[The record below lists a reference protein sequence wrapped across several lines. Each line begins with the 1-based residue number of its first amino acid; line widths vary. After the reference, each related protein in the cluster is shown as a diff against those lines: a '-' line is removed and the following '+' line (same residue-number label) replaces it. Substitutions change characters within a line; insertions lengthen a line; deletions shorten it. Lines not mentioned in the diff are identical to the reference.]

1 MSNEVIMPKMGE
13 SIVEGT
19 IIDWKKNIGD
29 YVEKDE
35 ILLEISTDKVDSE
48 IPSPVEGKL
57 IKILYEK
64 NDTVEVG
71 KVIAYVGDD
80 DVNVLEEETIL
91 DIKEN
96 EDEDINNLSNSNE
109 NTENSSTKNP
119 LVTKKV
125 EQSNPDLEIKNM
137 SYNDYRKKFFSPLV
151 RKIANEKNISLAEM
165 NNILGTGLNGRV
177 SKNDLLNFI
186 SSDQKNQKTND
197 SLHKKDSLIKDESVL
212 DGSFEEMSRV
222 QKIVASHMKDSLAI
236 SPHVYSNVEVDV
248 TKIVDFVK
256 NNKQLYSEKYSCN
269 LTYTPIFIEA
279 CVEAIKQF
287 PLINSSIIDDKILKH
302 TNINIGIAVALDD
315 DSLIV
320 PVIKK
325 SEERNFLGFIR
336 SASELAAN
344 ARSGNLSTDDISG
357 STFTLTNPG
366 IFGSVFGLAI
376 INQPN
381 VAILST
387 GSIQKK
393 PVVKETEYGDAVLV
407 RSMMNLTLGYDHRL
421 INGAYGSRFL
431 VCIKDWLENFN
442 KMNEE

>member
-80 DVNVLEEETIL
+80 DVNVLEEEKII

-96 EDEDINNLSNSNE
+96 EDEDINISSNSSE

-125 EQSNPDLEIKNM
+125 EQSNPDFEIKNM
-137 SYNDYRKKFFSPLV
+137 SYNDDRKKFFSPLV
-151 RKIANEKNISLAEM
+151 RKIAKEKNISLAEM

-186 SSDQKNQKTND
+186 SSDQRNQRTND
-197 SLHKKDSLIKDESVL
+197 SLHKKDTLIKDESVL

-222 QKIVASHMKDSLAI
+222 QRIVASHMKDSLAI
-236 SPHVYSNVEVDV
+236 SPHVYSNVEEMLVWRSNV
-248 TKIVDFVK
+248 YQMLLISLV
-256 NNKQLYSEKYSCN
+256 NNQHLHEMGHQK
-269 LTYTPIFIEA
+269 
-279 CVEAIKQF
+279 
-287 PLINSSIIDDKILKH
+287 SS
-302 TNINIGIAVALDD
+302 
-315 DSLIV
+315 
-320 PVIKK
+320 
-325 SEERNFLGFIR
+325 
-336 SASELAAN
+336 
-344 ARSGNLSTDDISG
+344 
-357 STFTLTNPG
+357 
-366 IFGSVFGLAI
+366 
-376 INQPN
+376 
-381 VAILST
+381 
-387 GSIQKK
+387 
-393 PVVKETEYGDAVLV
+393 
-407 RSMMNLTLGYDHRL
+407 
-421 INGAYGSRFL
+421 SRF
-431 VCIKDWLENFN
+431 D
-442 KMNEE
+442 